1 MNLEFFRRMLEMEST
16 SGTERGFAEFLWENV
31 RADFRERY
39 EVGDGTLN
47 LLFKWGEGEPQIYL
61 CSHMD
66 TVPPYIS
73 PTFRDIKAGDA
84 LPDGKIA
91 EQDDILITGRGSC
104 DAKGQ
109 IFAMLEA
116 CLSVHS
122 ERANATSGLATCDP
136 HLDGKSSDRISLR
149 DLPPQE
155 IDSQNVRP
163 ELENLTMSDD
173 RTPAF
178 ALLLL
183 SGEETGSYGAKAYTR
198 DCSGGKWLV
207 VGEPTDNK
215 MVTASKGTKSFGL
228 TIKGKPCHSGYP
240 ELGTSAV
247 DKFVGF
253 VNALRQ
259 VDFPVDPTLGPTTW
273 NIGKLISDN
282 PQNILS
288 PELKFRIYFRT
299 TFLTDDM
306 VTEWMRETAKEH
318 GYILEEY
325 GGDTPMRY
333 DTLDNF
339 ETTPVAFGS
348 DTPRMTKFIHRS
360 LCGPGSIF
368 VAHTPDEYILKS
380 DLDKAID
387 QYRLMIYSSFASAK
401 HLF

>member
-16 SGTERGFAEFLWENV
+16 SGTEREFAEFLWENV

-47 LLFKWGEGEPQIYL
+47 LLFKWGEGEPQICL

-73 PTFRDIKAGDA
+73 PTFRNLKAGDR

-116 CLSVHS
+116 CLSVDA
-122 ERANATSGLATCDP
+122 ECADDTLGLETCDP
-136 HLDGKSSDRISLR
+136 LRDGKSSDLTSSRNLHLQEMGSQKIS
-149 DLPPQE
+149 
-155 IDSQNVRP
+155 P
-163 ELENLTMSDD
+163 ELHDSETPETSK
-173 RTPAF
+173 PAF

-198 DCSGGKWLV
+198 DCTGGKWLV

-240 ELGTSAV
+240 ELGASAV
-247 DKFVGF
+247 DEFVGF

-306 VTEWMRETAKEH
+306 VTEWMRKTAKEH
-318 GYILEEY
+318 GYIMEEY

-339 ETTPVAFGS
+339 ETMPVAFGS

-387 QYRLMIYSSFASAK
+387 QYRLMIRKSLSEA
-401 HLF
+401 

>member
-16 SGTERGFAEFLWENV
+16 SGTEREFAEFLWENV
-31 RADFRERY
+31 RANFRERY

-47 LLFKWGEGEPQIYL
+47 LLFKWGEGEPQICL

-73 PTFRDIKAGDA
+73 PTFRDIKAGDR

-91 EQDDILITGRGSC
+91 EHDDILITGRGSC

-116 CLSVHS
+116 CLSI
-122 ERANATSGLATCDP
+122 E
-136 HLDGKSSDRISLR
+136 SDRTSSSEL
-149 DLPPQE
+149 DLQE
-155 IDSQNVRP
+155 IGSQKISP
-163 ELENLTMSDD
+163 ELQTSD
-173 RTPAF
+173 TTETSNPAF

-198 DCSGGKWLV
+198 DCPGGKWLV

-240 ELGTSAV
+240 ELGASAV
-247 DKFVGF
+247 DEFVGF

-306 VTEWMRETAKEH
+306 VTEWMRETAKKH

-333 DTLDNF
+333 DTLDSF
-339 ETTPVAFGS
+339 ETMPVAFGS

-360 LCGPGSIF
+360 LCGPSSIF

-387 QYRLMIYSSFASAK
+387 QYRLMIRKSLSEA
-401 HLF
+401 

>member
-116 CLSVHS
+116 CLSVDS
-122 ERANATSGLATCDP
+122 ETPETS
-136 HLDGKSSDRISLR
+136 
-149 DLPPQE
+149 
-155 IDSQNVRP
+155 N
-163 ELENLTMSDD
+163 
-173 RTPAF
+173 PAF

-339 ETTPVAFGS
+339 ETMPVAFGS

-380 DLDKAID
+380 NLDKAID

>member
-1 MNLEFFRRMLEMEST
+1 MEST
-16 SGTERGFAEFLWENV
+16 SGTEREFAEFLWENV
-31 RADFRERY
+31 RANFRERY

-47 LLFKWGEGEPQIYL
+47 LLFKWGEGEPQICL

-73 PTFRDIKAGDA
+73 PTFRDIKAGDR

-91 EQDDILITGRGSC
+91 EHDDILITGRGSC

-116 CLSVHS
+116 CLSI
-122 ERANATSGLATCDP
+122 E
-136 HLDGKSSDRISLR
+136 SDRTSSSEL
-149 DLPPQE
+149 DLQE
-155 IDSQNVRP
+155 IGSQKISP
-163 ELENLTMSDD
+163 ELQTSD
-173 RTPAF
+173 TTETSNPAF

-198 DCSGGKWLV
+198 DCPGGKWLV

-240 ELGTSAV
+240 ELGASAV
-247 DKFVGF
+247 DEFVGF
-253 VNALRQ
+253 VNALRH

-306 VTEWMRETAKEH
+306 VTEWMRETAKKH

-339 ETTPVAFGS
+339 ETMPVAFGS

-387 QYRLMIYSSFASAK
+387 QYRFMIYSSFASAK
-401 HLF
+401 HRF

>member
-16 SGTERGFAEFLWENV
+16 SGTEREFAEFLWENV
-31 RADFRERY
+31 RADLRERY

-47 LLFKWGEGEPQIYL
+47 LLFKWGEGEPQICL

-73 PTFRDIKAGDA
+73 PTFRDIKAGDR

-116 CLSVHS
+116 CLSVDA
-122 ERANATSGLATCDP
+122 ERVNDTLGLETCDP
-136 HLDGKSSDRISLR
+136 LRDGKSSDRTSSRNLH
-149 DLPPQE
+149 LQE
-155 IDSQNVRP
+155 IGSQIISS
-163 ELENLTMSDD
+163 ELQDADTTETSN
-173 RTPAF
+173 PAF

-198 DCSGGKWLV
+198 DCTGGKWLV

-240 ELGTSAV
+240 ELGASAV
-247 DKFVGF
+247 DEFVDF

-259 VDFPVDPTLGPTTW
+259 VDFPVDPTLGQTTW

-318 GYILEEY
+318 GYIMEEY

-339 ETTPVAFGS
+339 ETMPVAFGS

-380 DLDKAID
+380 DIDKAID
-387 QYRLMIYSSFASAK
+387 QYRLMIRKSLSEA
-401 HLF
+401 

>member
-1 MNLEFFRRMLEMEST
+1 MLEMEST
-16 SGTERGFAEFLWENV
+16 SGTERGFAEFMWENV

-73 PTFRDIKAGDA
+73 PTFSDIKAGDR

-116 CLSVHS
+116 CLSVYS
-122 ERANATSGLATCDP
+122 ERANDTSGLVTCDP
-136 HLDGKSSDRISLR
+136 LRDGRSSDCTSSR
-149 DLPPQE
+149 DLHLQE
-155 IDSQNVRP
+155 IGSQKISS
-163 ELENLTMSDD
+163 ELQTSD
-173 RTPAF
+173 TTQTSKPAF

-198 DCSGGKWLV
+198 DCPGGKWLV

-240 ELGTSAV
+240 ELGASAI
-247 DKFVGF
+247 DEFVGF

-288 PELKFRIYFRT
+288 PELKFRIYFRI

-306 VTEWMRETAKEH
+306 VTEWMRKTAKER
-318 GYILEEY
+318 GYIMEEY

-339 ETTPVAFGS
+339 ETMPVAFGS

-387 QYRLMIYSSFASAK
+387 QYRFMIYSSFASAK
-401 HLF
+401 YRF

>member
-16 SGTERGFAEFLWENV
+16 SGTEREFAEFLWENV

-47 LLFKWGEGEPQIYL
+47 LLFKWGEGEPQICL

-73 PTFRDIKAGDA
+73 PTFRNIKAGDR

-116 CLSVHS
+116 CLSVDS
-122 ERANATSGLATCDP
+122 ERANGTLGLETCDP
-136 HLDGKSSDRISLR
+136 LRDGKSSDRTSSRNLH
-149 DLPPQE
+149 LQE
-155 IDSQNVRP
+155 IGSQKISSG
-163 ELENLTMSDD
+163 LQDADTTQTSK
-173 RTPAF
+173 PAF

-198 DCSGGKWLV
+198 DCPGGKWLV

-240 ELGTSAV
+240 ELGASAV
-247 DKFVGF
+247 DEFVGF

-306 VTEWMRETAKEH
+306 VTEWMSKTAKER
-318 GYILEEY
+318 GYIMEEY

-339 ETTPVAFGS
+339 ETMPVAFGS

-387 QYRLMIYSSFASAK
+387 QYRLMIRKFLSEA
-401 HLF
+401 

>member
-16 SGTERGFAEFLWENV
+16 SGTEREFAEFLWENV
-31 RADFRERY
+31 RANFRERY

-47 LLFKWGEGEPQIYL
+47 LLFKWGEGEPQICL

-73 PTFRDIKAGDA
+73 PTFRDIKAGDR

-91 EQDDILITGRGSC
+91 EHDDILITGRGSC

-116 CLSVHS
+116 CLSI
-122 ERANATSGLATCDP
+122 E
-136 HLDGKSSDRISLR
+136 SDRTSSSEL
-149 DLPPQE
+149 DLQE
-155 IDSQNVRP
+155 IGSQKISP
-163 ELENLTMSDD
+163 ELQTSD
-173 RTPAF
+173 TTETSNPAF

-198 DCSGGKWLV
+198 DCPGGKWLV

-240 ELGTSAV
+240 ELGASAV
-247 DKFVGF
+247 DEFVGF
-253 VNALRQ
+253 VNALRH

-306 VTEWMRETAKEH
+306 VTEWMRETAKKH

-333 DTLDNF
+333 DTLDSF
-339 ETTPVAFGS
+339 ETMPVAFGS

-360 LCGPGSIF
+360 LCGPSSIF

-387 QYRLMIYSSFASAK
+387 QYRLMIRKSLSEA
-401 HLF
+401 

>member
-16 SGTERGFAEFLWENV
+16 SGTEREFAEFLWENV

-47 LLFKWGEGEPQIYL
+47 LLFKWGEGEPQICL

-73 PTFRDIKAGDA
+73 PTFRDIKAGDT

-91 EQDDILITGRGSC
+91 KQDDILITGRGSC

-109 IFAMLEA
+109 IFTMLEA
-116 CLSVHS
+116 CLSVDA
-122 ERANATSGLATCDP
+122 ECADDTSGLVTCDP
-136 HLDGKSSDRISLR
+136 LRDGKSSDRTSSR
-149 DLPPQE
+149 DLHLQE
-155 IDSQNVRP
+155 IGFQKVSSERQ
-163 ELENLTMSDD
+163 TSDTTETSD
-173 RTPAF
+173 PAF

-198 DCSGGKWLV
+198 DCTGGKWLV

-240 ELGTSAV
+240 ELGASAV
-247 DKFVGF
+247 DEFVSF

-306 VTEWMRETAKEH
+306 VTEWMHETAKEH
-318 GYILEEY
+318 GYVLEEY

-339 ETTPVAFGS
+339 EAMPVAFGS
-348 DTPRMTKFIHRS
+348 DTPRMTKFIYRS

-387 QYRLMIYSSFASAK
+387 QYRLMIRKSLSEA
-401 HLF
+401 

>member
-1 MNLEFFRRMLEMEST
+1 MNLAFFRRMLEMEST
-16 SGTERGFAEFLWENV
+16 SGTEREFAEFMWENV

-47 LLFKWGEGEPQIYL
+47 LLFKWGEGEPQICL

-109 IFAMLEA
+109 ILAMLEA
-116 CLSVHS
+116 CLSVDA
-122 ERANATSGLATCDP
+122 ECADDTSGLVTCDP
-136 HLDGKSSDRISLR
+136 LRDGRSSDRTSSR
-149 DLPPQE
+149 DLHLQK
-155 IDSQNVRP
+155 IGSQKISS
-163 ELENLTMSDD
+163 ELQTSD
-173 RTPAF
+173 TTETSNPAF

-198 DCSGGKWLV
+198 DCQGGKWLV

-240 ELGTSAV
+240 ELGASAV

-339 ETTPVAFGS
+339 ETMPVAFGS

-387 QYRLMIYSSFASAK
+387 QYRLMIRKSMSEA
-401 HLF
+401 